1 MNISISGRSS
11 NIYGD
16 YDVHMSDAL
25 EFLMSDIDPMNGNS
39 RYLTS
44 LQKKSTDVTSI
55 HLPKEKVVN
64 MSQLNELVMKV
75 KRGEIS
81 ALCLYHE
88 PLHLLWADK
97 FIDFNNPNIETNWTF
112 SYYWDY
118 ICVEGKSFKP
128 LDTNQ
133 NDIFQTVQFSLSN

>member
-1 MNISISGRSS
+1 
-11 NIYGD
+11 
-16 YDVHMSDAL
+16 MSDAL

-55 HLPKEKVVN
+55 YLPKEKVVD

-81 ALCLYHE
+81 ALSLYHE
-88 PLHLLWADK
+88 PLHLLWADE
-97 FIDFNNPNIETNWTF
+97 FIDFNNPNIETNWTL
-112 SYYWDY
+112 SQ
-118 ICVEGKSFKP
+118 I
-128 LDTNQ
+128 
-133 NDIFQTVQFSLSN
+133 TVDLI